1 MKIKYIHNLEYSYE
15 ESVQL
20 GEHRLCIKPRSHGFQ
35 RLINFNLNIS
45 PNPKILYPLL
55 AASGEEINRIT
66 FEGYTDSLSIKAIS
80 EVETLKHPCI
90 LDGIKER
97 DLTLPF
103 CRSIINRDLQ
113 GALEGWMPNGQHD
126 PSAVELAQESL
137 AGSSNNALSFT
148 FQLIE
153 IIQDRVKYTK
163 RHTGPAWPASRTLRE
178 RVGSCRDLAMLMVE
192 SCRSVGIPSRFVSGY
207 HFEDPLPKEF
217 ELHAW
222 AELYIPGAGWRG
234 FDPSGKGLIDERY
247 LTLVSSS
254 KSNLTA
260 VITGNFR
267 GKTNLKNNLTW
278 EIKPLEICNYLSL
291 LIFKMILK
299 DI

>member
-90 LDGIKER
+90 LDGVKER

-267 GKTNLKNNLTW
+267 GKTNLKNNLEW
-278 EIKPLEICNYLSL
+278 EIKPLEICN
-291 LIFKMILK
+291 
-299 DI
+299 

>member
-80 EVETLKHPCI
+80 EVETFKHPCI
-90 LDGIKER
+90 LDGVKER

-192 SCRSVGIPSRFVSGY
+192 ACRSVGIPSRFVSGY

-260 VITGNFR
+260 VITGNFK

-278 EIKPLEICNYLSL
+278 EIRPLEICN
-291 LIFKMILK
+291 
-299 DI
+299 

>member
-66 FEGYTDSLSIKAIS
+66 FDGFTDSLSIKSIS

-90 LDGIKER
+90 LDGVKER

-113 GALEGWMPNGQHD
+113 GALEGWLPNGQHD
-126 PSAVELAQESL
+126 PSAVELAQEAL

-278 EIKPLEICNYLSL
+278 KIKPLEICN
-291 LIFKMILK
+291 
-299 DI
+299 

>member
-80 EVETLKHPCI
+80 EVETFKHPCI
-90 LDGIKER
+90 LDGVKER

-207 HFEDPLPKEF
+207 HFEDPIPNEF

-278 EIKPLEICNYLSL
+278 EIKPLEICN
-291 LIFKMILK
+291 
-299 DI
+299 

>member
-90 LDGIKER
+90 LDGVKER

-137 AGSSNNALSFT
+137 AGGSNNALSFT

-278 EIKPLEICNYLSL
+278 EIKPLEICN
-291 LIFKMILK
+291 
-299 DI
+299 

>member
-35 RLINFNLNIS
+35 RLINFDLNIS

-55 AASGEEINRIT
+55 AASGEEINRII
-66 FEGYTDSLSIKAIS
+66 FEGYTNNLSIKAVS
-80 EVETLKHPCI
+80 EVETLKHPDI
-90 LDGIKER
+90 FNGIKER

-126 PSAVELAQESL
+126 PSAVELAQEAL

-148 FQLIE
+148 YQLIE

-163 RHTGPAWPASRTLRE
+163 RHAGPAWPASRTLRE

-192 SCRSVGIPSRFVSGY
+192 ACRSVGIPSRFVSGY
-207 HFEDPLPKEF
+207 HFEDPLPNEID
-217 ELHAW
+217 LHAW

-267 GKTNLKNNLTW
+267 GRTNLKNNLSW
-278 EIKPLEICNYLSL
+278 EIKPLEINS
-291 LIFKMILK
+291 
-299 DI
+299 

>member
-90 LDGIKER
+90 LDGVKER

-163 RHTGPAWPASRTLRE
+163 RHSVPECPASRTLRE
-178 RVGSCRDLAMLMVE
+178 RIGSCRDLAMLMVE

-278 EIKPLEICNYLSL
+278 EIKPLEICN
-291 LIFKMILK
+291 
-299 DI
+299 

>member
-90 LDGIKER
+90 LDGVKER

-234 FDPSGKGLIDERY
+234 FDPSGKGLIDDRY

-267 GKTNLKNNLTW
+267 GKTNLKNKLTW
-278 EIKPLEICNYLSL
+278 EIKPLDICN
-291 LIFKMILK
+291 
-299 DI
+299 

>member
-137 AGSSNNALSFT
+137 AGSSNNALSFI

-267 GKTNLKNNLTW
+267 GKTNLKNNLEW
-278 EIKPLEICNYLSL
+278 EIKPLEICN
-291 LIFKMILK
+291 
-299 DI
+299 

>member
-90 LDGIKER
+90 LDGVKER

-278 EIKPLEICNYLSL
+278 EIKPIEIC
-291 LIFKMILK
+291 K
-299 DI
+299 

>member
-90 LDGIKER
+90 LDGVKER

-267 GKTNLKNNLTW
+267 GKTNLKNNLKW
-278 EIKPLEICNYLSL
+278 EIKPLEICN
-291 LIFKMILK
+291 
-299 DI
+299 

>member
-66 FEGYTDSLSIKAIS
+66 FEGYTDALSIKAIS

-90 LDGIKER
+90 LDGVKER

-192 SCRSVGIPSRFVSGY
+192 ACRSVGIPSRFVSGY

-278 EIKPLEICNYLSL
+278 EIKPLEICN
-291 LIFKMILK
+291 
-299 DI
+299 

>member
-1 MKIKYIHNLEYSYE
+1 MKIKYIHKLEYSYE

-35 RLINFNLNIS
+35 RLINFDLNIS

-66 FEGYTDSLSIKAIS
+66 FEGYTNNLSIKAVS
-80 EVETLKHPCI
+80 EVETLKHPDI
-90 LDGIKER
+90 FDGVKEK

-126 PSAVELAQESL
+126 PSAVELAQEAL

-148 FQLIE
+148 YQLIE

-163 RHTGPAWPASRTLRE
+163 RHTGPAWPASRTLKE

-192 SCRSVGIPSRFVSGY
+192 ACRSVGIPSRFVSGY
-207 HFEDPLPKEF
+207 HFEDPLPNEF
-217 ELHAW
+217 DLHAW

-267 GKTNLKNNLTW
+267 GKTNLKNDLSW
-278 EIKPLEICNYLSL
+278 EIKPLEINN
-291 LIFKMILK
+291 
-299 DI
+299 

>member
-126 PSAVELAQESL
+126 PSAVELAQEAL

-178 RVGSCRDLAMLMVE
+178 RVGSGRDLAMLMVE
-192 SCRSVGIPSRFVSGY
+192 SWRSVGIPSRFVSGY
-207 HFEDPLPKEF
+207 HFGDPLPKEF

-254 KSNLTA
+254 KYNLTA
-260 VITGNFR
+260 VITRNFR

-278 EIKPLEICNYLSL
+278 EIKPLEICN
-291 LIFKMILK
+291 
-299 DI
+299 

>member
-66 FEGYTDSLSIKAIS
+66 FEGYTDSLSIIAIS

-90 LDGIKER
+90 LDGVKER

-278 EIKPLEICNYLSL
+278 EIKPLEICN
-291 LIFKMILK
+291 
-299 DI
+299 

>member
-90 LDGIKER
+90 LDGVKER

-126 PSAVELAQESL
+126 PSAVELAQDSL

-267 GKTNLKNNLTW
+267 GKTNLKNNLKW
-278 EIKPLEICNYLSL
+278 EIKPLEICN
-291 LIFKMILK
+291 
-299 DI
+299 

>member
-45 PNPKILYPLL
+45 PSPKILYPLL

-90 LDGIKER
+90 LDGVKER

-207 HFEDPLPKEF
+207 HFEDPLQKEF

-234 FDPSGKGLIDERY
+234 FDPSGKGLIDDRY

-278 EIKPLEICNYLSL
+278 EIKPLEICN
-291 LIFKMILK
+291 
-299 DI
+299 

>member
-45 PNPKILYPLL
+45 PNPKIIYPLL

-90 LDGIKER
+90 LDGVKDR

-278 EIKPLEICNYLSL
+278 EIKPLEICN
-291 LIFKMILK
+291 
-299 DI
+299 

>member
-35 RLINFNLNIS
+35 RLINFDLNIS

-66 FEGYTDSLSIKAIS
+66 FEGYTNNLSIKAVS
-80 EVETLKHPCI
+80 EVETLKHPDI
-90 LDGIKER
+90 FDGVKER

-126 PSAVELAQESL
+126 PSAVELAQEAL

-148 FQLIE
+148 YQLIE

-163 RHTGPAWPASRTLRE
+163 RHTGPAWPASRTLKE
-178 RVGSCRDLAMLMVE
+178 RIGSCRDLAMLMVE
-192 SCRSVGIPSRFVSGY
+192 ACRSVGIPSRFVSGY
-207 HFEDPLPKEF
+207 HFEDPLPNEF
-217 ELHAW
+217 DLHAW

-267 GKTNLKNNLTW
+267 GRTNLKNNLSW
-278 EIKPLEICNYLSL
+278 EIKPLQINN
-291 LIFKMILK
+291 
-299 DI
+299 

>member
-90 LDGIKER
+90 LDGVKER

-192 SCRSVGIPSRFVSGY
+192 ACRSVGIPSRFVSGY
-207 HFEDPLPKEF
+207 HFEDPLPNEF
-217 ELHAW
+217 DLHAW

-267 GKTNLKNNLTW
+267 GRTNLKNNFSW
-278 EIKPLEICNYLSL
+278 EIKPLQINN
-291 LIFKMILK
+291 
-299 DI
+299 

>member
-35 RLINFNLNIS
+35 RLINFDLNIS

-55 AASGEEINRIT
+55 AASGEEISRIT
-66 FEGYTDSLSIKAIS
+66 FEGYTNNLSIKAIS
-80 EVETLKHPCI
+80 EVETLKHPDI
-90 LDGIKER
+90 FDGIKER

-126 PSAVELAQESL
+126 PSSVELAQEAL
-137 AGSSNNALSFT
+137 AGSSNNALAFT
-148 FQLIE
+148 YQLIE

-192 SCRSVGIPSRFVSGY
+192 ACRSVGIPSRFVSGY
-207 HFEDPLPKEF
+207 HFEDPLPNEF
-217 ELHAW
+217 DLHAW

-267 GKTNLKNNLTW
+267 GRTNLKNDFSW
-278 EIKPLEICNYLSL
+278 EIKPLEIYT
-291 LIFKMILK
+291 
-299 DI
+299 

>member
-80 EVETLKHPCI
+80 EVETFKYPCI
-90 LDGIKER
+90 LDGVKER

-278 EIKPLEICNYLSL
+278 EIKPLEICN
-291 LIFKMILK
+291 
-299 DI
+299 

>member
-55 AASGEEINRIT
+55 AASGDEINRIT
-66 FEGYTDSLSIKAIS
+66 FEGYTDALSIKAIS
-80 EVETLKHPCI
+80 EVETLEHPCI
-90 LDGIKER
+90 LDGVKER

-103 CRSIINRDLQ
+103 SKSIINRDLQ
-113 GALEGWMPNGQHD
+113 GALEGWMPNGQHA

-163 RHTGPAWPASRTLRE
+163 RHSGPAWPASRTLRE

-192 SCRSVGIPSRFVSGY
+192 ACRSVGIPSRFVSGY
-207 HFEDPLPKEF
+207 HFEDPLPTKI

-247 LTLVSSS
+247 LALVSSS

-260 VITGNFR
+260 VITGNFK
-267 GKTNLKNNLTW
+267 GKKNLKNNLEW
-278 EIKPLEICNYLSL
+278 KIKPLEICN
-291 LIFKMILK
+291 
-299 DI
+299 

>member
-126 PSAVELAQESL
+126 PSAVELAQEAL

-278 EIKPLEICNYLSL
+278 EIKPLEICN
-291 LIFKMILK
+291 
-299 DI
+299 

>member
-90 LDGIKER
+90 LDGVKER

-234 FDPSGKGLIDERY
+234 FDPSGKGLIDDRY

-267 GKTNLKNNLTW
+267 GRTNLKNNLSW
-278 EIKPLEICNYLSL
+278 EIRPLEINH
-291 LIFKMILK
+291 
-299 DI
+299 

>member
-35 RLINFNLNIS
+35 KLINFDLNIS
-45 PNPKILYPLL
+45 PKPKILYPLL
-55 AASGEEINRIT
+55 SASGEEINRIT
-66 FEGYTDSLSIKAIS
+66 FEGYANSLSIKAVS
-80 EVETLKHPCI
+80 EVETLTHPDI
-90 LDGIKER
+90 FDGVKER

-113 GALEGWMPNGQHD
+113 GALEGWLPNGQHD
-126 PSAVELAQESL
+126 PSAVELAQEAL
-137 AGSSNNALSFT
+137 AGSSNNALSFI

-163 RHTGPAWPASRTLRE
+163 RHSGPAWPASRTLRE

-192 SCRSVGIPSRFVSGY
+192 ACRSVGIPSRFVSGY
-207 HFEDPLPKEF
+207 HFEDPLPNELD
-217 ELHAW
+217 LHAW

-247 LTLVSSS
+247 LALVSSS
-254 KSNLTA
+254 KSNLTS
-260 VITGNFR
+260 VITGNFI
-267 GKTNLKNNLTW
+267 GKNNLENTLSW
-278 EIKPLEICNYLSL
+278 EIKPLEI
-291 LIFKMILK
+291 K
-299 DI
+299 

>member
-80 EVETLKHPCI
+80 EVETFKHPCI
-90 LDGIKER
+90 LDGVKER

-260 VITGNFR
+260 VITGNFK

-278 EIKPLEICNYLSL
+278 EIKPLEICN
-291 LIFKMILK
+291 
-299 DI
+299 

>member
-66 FEGYTDSLSIKAIS
+66 FEGYTDALSIKAIS

-90 LDGIKER
+90 LDGVKER

-207 HFEDPLPKEF
+207 HFEDPIPKEF

-278 EIKPLEICNYLSL
+278 EIKPLEICN
-291 LIFKMILK
+291 
-299 DI
+299 

>member
-90 LDGIKER
+90 LDGVKER

-126 PSAVELAQESL
+126 PSAVELAQEAL

-234 FDPSGKGLIDERY
+234 FDPSGKGLVDERY

-278 EIKPLEICNYLSL
+278 EIKPLEICN
-291 LIFKMILK
+291 
-299 DI
+299 

>member
-80 EVETLKHPCI
+80 EVETFKHPCI
-90 LDGIKER
+90 LDGVKER

-267 GKTNLKNNLTW
+267 GKKNLKNNLTW
-278 EIKPLEICNYLSL
+278 EIKP
-291 LIFKMILK
+291 
-299 DI
+299 

>member
-80 EVETLKHPCI
+80 EVETFKHPCI
-90 LDGIKER
+90 LDGVKER

-207 HFEDPLPKEF
+207 HFEDPIPKEF

-222 AELYIPGAGWRG
+222 AELYLPGAGWRG

-260 VITGNFR
+260 VITGNFK

-278 EIKPLEICNYLSL
+278 EIKPLEICN
-291 LIFKMILK
+291 
-299 DI
+299 